1 MHPAVNAAIVLFRRI
16 IATPETPVCIQP
28 RTPTEVDKNG
38 STLAALEK
46 IALFDGMSRADLQV
60 LAAVTVV
67 RNYPGHAI
75 IVNEGDQADSLY
87 LIFEGRVKF
96 FVTGDDG
103 RKVVLGTQGAGE
115 YFGEISLNGGV
126 RSASAMTTE
135 PCRIGCLQRA
145 GFLQFLTGHPE
156 TALALINHLIRRTL
170 RLTERVRDLAL
181 LDVYGRLAKLLLS
194 VAREQDGQLIVE
206 GLTQQEMGER
216 IGASREMVSRILKD
230 LKAGGYVRV
239 ESRRLVVLRKPPRGW

>member
-1 MHPAVNAAIVLFRRI
+1 VR
-16 IATPETPVCIQP
+16 IQP
-28 RTPTEVDKNG
+28 RTLTKVDQGG
-38 STLAALEK
+38 SALAALQK
-46 IALFDGMSRADLQV
+46 IALFDGMSRADLEA
-60 LAAVTVV
+60 LASITVV

-75 IVNEGDQADSLY
+75 IISEGDRADSLY
-87 LIFEGRVKF
+87 LIFAGTVKF
-96 FVTGDDG
+96 FVSGDDG

-115 YFGEISLNGGV
+115 YFGEISLNDGV

-135 PCRIGCLQRA
+135 PCRIGSLQRA
-145 GFLQFLTGHPE
+145 GFLQFLAGHPE

-170 RLTERVRDLAL
+170 TLTERVRDLAL

-194 VAREQDGQLIVE
+194 SAREQDGQLIVG

-216 IGASREMVSRILKD
+216 IGASREMVSRILRD

-239 ESRRLVVLRKPPRGW
+239 EGRRLVVLRKPPRGW